1 MRVERGRGTILY
13 KTLLHMATPHHNGS
27 LFTYIYYTTSNFA
40 KMWHTIHE
48 VLKYL
53 EDPVEDT
60 PVEDTPVEDTPVED
74 TPVEDTPV
82 EDPSGTSWWNTL
94 CQIPDLFL

>member
-53 EDPVEDT
+53 EDPVED
-60 PVEDTPVEDTPVED
+60 
-74 TPVEDTPV
+74 
-82 EDPSGTSWWNTL
+82 PSGRH
-94 CQIPDLFL
+94 PGGRHPGRRHPGGRP